1 MRTPSGYGI
10 DAVMKIATTPLI
22 VTASL
27 LAVGHDAS
35 AKSRQERWLAT
46 GTTAIS
52 ITGDILLS
60 PTRLQMAGYSLPLRV
75 VADLPNFE
83 GDLGGVRARVL
94 AVTKPSEL
102 RMLNG
107 NRFGCGKP
115 IRWIVVWQR
124 DAGNTLLMDTFMG
137 QKMPTSV
144 HGGGFCA
151 MYSYSRG

>member
-1 MRTPSGYGI
+1 
-10 DAVMKIATTPLI
+10 MKFTSAALI
-22 VTASL
+22 VAASL
-27 LAVGHDAS
+27 LAVAHDAS
-35 AKSRQERWLAT
+35 AKSRKERWLAL

-52 ITGDILLS
+52 MTGDILLS
-60 PTRLQMAGYSLPLRV
+60 PTRLQMAGHSLPLRV
-75 VADLPNFE
+75 AADLPNYE
-83 GDLGGVRARVL
+83 GELGRVPARVL
-94 AVTKPSEL
+94 AVTRPSEL

-115 IRWIVVWQR
+115 IRWIVVSQR